1 MVEGGH
7 HPGEAPRQRSV
18 FGEHYRYLMPISAG
32 WLGGPD
38 GLLRSRGSSLKSPTA
53 TPSNVIPETISTIG

>member
-1 MVEGGH
+1 
-7 HPGEAPRQRSV
+7 V